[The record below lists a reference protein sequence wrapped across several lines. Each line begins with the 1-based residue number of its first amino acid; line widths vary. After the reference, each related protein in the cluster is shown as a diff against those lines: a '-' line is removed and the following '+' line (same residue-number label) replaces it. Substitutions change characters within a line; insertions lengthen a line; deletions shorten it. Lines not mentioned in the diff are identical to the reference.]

1 MNPPSSSAVNVIG
14 GLAALVVVYML
25 YQYMTLGRML
35 QGGLVVS
42 GIAACSSTFTN
53 TTTNNKAGPPPSP
66 PPHKLPVGNVVA
78 AAAAEDMQAKDEEQ
92 EEQDTSAD
100 GQEQQSLEEE
110 EDDRATEERMMQD
123 ESIMSEWGHLLNRS
137 WKTDPSTPQLHSSYG
152 NNNRPDYFNRADSS
166 SSALSFST
174 SSRFAEQD
182 ISDDEDGD
190 SDSQVDPDE
199 LDRIWREIEQ
209 LEQDRILAEKL
220 QREEQEAERQ
230 RDLSTNPFLMSP
242 IISPKNTDKET
253 WKIATSTGPRP
264 S

>member
-1 MNPPSSSAVNVIG
+1 MNPPSSSAVNVVG

-66 PPHKLPVGNVVA
+66 PPHKLPVGNVV

-152 NNNRPDYFNRADSS
+152 NNNRPDYFSRADSS